1 MVDWPVFMR
10 RKMVCALAESVR
22 KYDSIVVAV
31 NRPLC
36 PFTTWIRKPDRIN
49 ELFGPSKIEKLSD
62 NLFLFSPKYFVTD
75 MITRHF
81 EFLNYMNLIILRSEF
96 GRLEGK
102 LKVQIKQPIVWIYH
116 PVQGYLTS
124 LYPNSL
130 NLMEVKDNYVDLYGR
145 SDNNVDELERRF
157 RPYIDLLLA
166 TSQKSLKKYGPNYK
180 TAWLSGNGLDRNT
193 YQRLTA
199 EDIEPYA
206 PIKKISAPRIG
217 YTGIISD
224 RLDWK
229 LVKSVIEKSAD
240 KNFIFVGQV
249 ADRDAV
255 ESVRS
260 LPNAHFIG
268 KVPHEQIP
276 AVLKA
281 FDLGWMPY
289 RDNRF
294 FRYSN
299 PLKFYEFAAAGIP
312 MVSSNMEHLNQFDQD
327 FVEVIENREDLWI
340 DAIEKM
346 LAYDRGEA
354 LETGRAIASG
364 FIWEDMTEKLV
375 EQIRNHFY
383 I

>member
-10 RKMVCALAESVR
+10 RKMVCALADSVD

-36 PFTTWIRKPDRIN
+36 LFTTWLRKPDRIN
-49 ELFGPSKIEKLSD
+49 ELFGPPKIQKLSD
-62 NLFLFSPKYFVTD
+62 NLFLFSPKYLVSD
-75 MITRHF
+75 MITRQMPIMNV
-81 EFLNYMNLIILRSEF
+81 LNLKMLRSEF
-96 GRLEGK
+96 SKLETE
-102 LKVQIKQPIVWIYH
+102 LKIKIKQPIVWIYH

-124 LYPNSL
+124 LFPNSL
-130 NLMEVKDNYVDLYGR
+130 NLLEIKDNYVDLYGN
-145 SDNNVDELERRF
+145 SDSNVDELEKRF
-157 RPYIDLLLA
+157 RPHIDLLLA

-180 TAWLSGNGLDRNT
+180 TAWLSGNGLDRKT
-193 YQRLTA
+193 YQRLTS

-206 PIKKISAPRIG
+206 PVKKISSPRIG

-240 KNFIFVGQV
+240 KSFVFVGQV

-255 ESVRS
+255 ASVRS

-268 KVPHEQIP
+268 KVQHEQIP
-276 AVLKA
+276 GVLKA

-289 RDNRF
+289 RDNQF

-312 MVSSNMEHLNQFDQD
+312 MVSSNMEHLNQFDQN
-327 FVEVIENREDLWI
+327 FVKVIENREDLWI

-346 LAYDRGEA
+346 LSYDRGEA
-354 LETGRAIASG
+354 LETGRAIASR

-375 EQIRNHFY
+375 EQISNHFY